1 MRAQTFSST
10 HRLPGSMQ
18 GYCFPLLHAGQL
30 VILLLTFLFCPL
42 SSMIPLCICKENLKP
57 HLNATSPPA
66 SVRFRAPNIFVN
78 PQVDK
83 MPGTSDSKKDR
94 GGGNRWAQAPSLAVR
109 LNEAC
114 FFPQLAILGTYN
126 SEHWR
131 IITYIQFLPP
141 SSALWH
147 WKHAQPILTFSSPRA
162 PVQAGWAN
170 KRLVTAKYG
179 PTLAPARN
187 FQPLWSQTHLHSSIW
202 SKTLILW
209 KICSLSM
216 SCALTHAFKVSCCH
230 ADRKSVV

>member
-1 MRAQTFSST
+1 MADDKRGNQSASLQTRFAFLSGVCIMGQHRSNQLHTPLQSSYLLTPIAHTWENGSETPWKYQRTEKAKSSLAGTSTQETLKAFSIAALHKSHVLTQCCSWSACAYEFIIHALHVMRAQTFSST

-94 GGGNRWAQAPSLAVR
+94 GGGNR
-109 LNEAC
+109 
-114 FFPQLAILGTYN
+114 
-126 SEHWR
+126 
-131 IITYIQFLPP
+131 
-141 SSALWH
+141 
-147 WKHAQPILTFSSPRA
+147 
-162 PVQAGWAN
+162 
-170 KRLVTAKYG
+170 
-179 PTLAPARN
+179 
-187 FQPLWSQTHLHSSIW
+187 
-202 SKTLILW
+202 
-209 KICSLSM
+209 
-216 SCALTHAFKVSCCH
+216 
-230 ADRKSVV
+230 